1 MGNTLLRLLITSI
14 AVLLVAKLMPGIEVS
29 SGWALIFTAIL
40 LGVFNAILRPIM
52 IILTLP
58 ATLLTFGLFIFIIN
72 GAILYLIAYFVDGF
86 EISGLFAAVIAS
98 ILISI
103 VSGIVNWL
111 AKGQSRDKQY
121 KY

>member
-58 ATLLTFGLFIFIIN
+58 ATLLTFGLFIFPCLASYLSSTACRIN
-72 GAILYLIAYFVDGF
+72 ICTDGLSN
-86 EISGLFAAVIAS
+86 IHH
-98 ILISI
+98 
-103 VSGIVNWL
+103 
-111 AKGQSRDKQY
+111 RRC
-121 KY
+121 